1 MQKRAQEDQ
10 LTRLQLEWVAEVHVG
25 PPELKPVGIE
35 VRCDALEGVARL
47 HTVGALM
54 HKDGEA

>member
-1 MQKRAQEDQ
+1 M
-10 LTRLQLEWVAEVHVG
+10 QLEWVAEVHVG